1 VQLTAKLYGEAYHAS
16 NATRDLR
23 NAVLGARTQKE
34 AMESMA
40 WLYEP
45 PPIGE

>member
-1 VQLTAKLYGEAYHAS
+1 
-16 NATRDLR
+16 
-23 NAVLGARTQKE
+23 VLGARTQKE

-40 WLYEP
+40 WLYDP